1 MSIRVKTTDLSEKD
15 INRINCELPIE
26 IIANKYAKNAP
37 STWVYPYEHTDK
49 HITLPFAFAIKSLSI
64 PRRGRAEFTPM
75 LEPFNGQLYPE
86 QVEVRDEAINW
97 LSRKGSV
104 IVSAYAG
111 FGKTLTAIN
120 MACKIRFQT
129 LVVVHNLTLMK
140 QWEDSIILF
149 CPNARIRRVTSKS
162 VYKEADFYIIN
173 AQNAEKKGKT
183 FFSNIG
189 LVIVDEVHKIL
200 AASLSRCLQYVHPRY
215 LLGLSAT
222 PYRPD
227 GLNKLFELYFG
238 THPKVVR
245 DLYRKHIA
253 YRVNT
258 GFKPKIE
265 KTVTGQLNWN
275 TILESQA
282 NDKPRNDLII
292 KIVTSYPDRTFMILT
307 KRLSQGA
314 YLAYNLHKQGV
325 TISSMM
331 GTNQI
336 CDKSARVVIG
346 TVGKIGTG
354 FDHQG
359 LNALILAADVQ
370 EYFTQFLGRVFRTR
384 LVEPI
389 VFDLVDKQGVLEKHY
404 STRKALYLKHGG
416 TVKTFDNLE
425 LNQDLDNTDT
435 KLVGV

>member
-1 MSIRVKTTDLSEKD
+1 MSIKVKTADLSEKD
-15 INRINCELPIE
+15 IKRINSELPIE

-37 STWVYPYEHTDK
+37 STWIYPFEHTDES
-49 HITLPFAFAIKSLSI
+49 ITLPFAFAAKVLNIT
-64 PRRGRAEFTPM
+64 RRGRDEFTAM
-75 LEPFNGQLYPE
+75 REPFNGQLYAE
-86 QVEVRDEAINW
+86 QVVVRDEAINW

-129 LVVVHNLTLMK
+129 LIVVHNLTLMK
-140 QWEDSIILF
+140 QWEDSIIRF
-149 CPNARIRRVTSKS
+149 CPNARIRRVTSQS
-162 VYKEADFYIIN
+162 IYKEADFYIIN

-200 AASLSRCLQYVHPRY
+200 AATLSRCLQYVHPRY

-238 THPKVVR
+238 IHPKVVR
-245 DLYRKHIA
+245 DLQRKHVA

-282 NDKPRNDLII
+282 NDRARNDLII
-292 KIVTSYPDRTFMILT
+292 KIVTNYPDRTFMILT
-307 KRLSQGA
+307 KRLSQGE

-331 GTNQI
+331 GNNQI

-346 TVGKIGTG
+346 TIGKIGTG

-359 LNALILAADVQ
+359 LNALILAADVE

-384 LVEPI
+384 SVEPI

-416 TVKTFDNLE
+416 TVKTFD
-425 LNQDLDNTDT
+425 LDS
-435 KLVGV
+435 LA